1 MIRALDGINFE
12 VDDDDALA
20 LIGESGCGKS
30 TLAHTIMKL
39 LPDYARIESGQVLL
53 NGRDLMALGEVEYR
67 KIRYK
72 EIAIIFQGAMNMLNP
87 VIRVEDQIAE
97 VIIIHEK
104 ASKKEAVT
112 RAWELLEMVGISPSR
127 GKNYPHELSGGQKQ
141 RVVIAIALACNPK
154 LIISDEPFTALDVMV
169 QAQLIELMKE
179 IRSRFRTSLIL
190 ITHDLSVTG
199 EMCKKVAV
207 LYAGKIVEYGSLS
220 RVFQGPRH
228 PYTQGLLKSIPTI
241 DGPISKLKSIP
252 GNPPDLG
259 NPPPG
264 CSFEPRCSCTMDK
277 CHQRN
282 PELVKVEE
290 GHYAACFL
298 EEQQ

>member
-264 CSFEPRCSCTMDK
+264 CSFEPRCSYAMDQ
-277 CHQRN
+277 CHLRN
-282 PELVKVEE
+282 PELIKVEE

-298 EEQQ
+298 EEKT